1 MKFITAV
8 VLFLVGFTVQLSLA
22 AQPYAAGV
30 CNCDDLCS
38 LIPPSGSKFPC
49 YQGAAS
55 DAAKC
60 FQTDP
65 LLASGTTWACGTCAS
80 FGYPNYLQNDP
91 IYKNMELWVTS
102 ENKK

>member
-1 MKFITAV
+1 MKYFALLLFVLGCV
-8 VLFLVGFTVQLSLA
+8 VQWSFA

-30 CNCDDLCS
+30 CKCDDLCS
-38 LIPPSGSKFPC
+38 LIPPSGSKYPC
-49 YQGAAS
+49 YQGAAA

-65 LLASGTTWACGTCAS
+65 LLASGTTWACGKCSS

-91 IYKNMELWVTS
+91 LYKNMELWGTA
-102 ENKK
+102 EKK